1 MRNLLVILLFLIVFI
16 VGSVLWEGYLDNEFK
31 DIINDIEQITSVE
44 QIEEVS
50 EKWEKISDKAGIMI
64 NHNEL
69 EEVSQYIWAMKA
81 EINVDYDEFIE
92 SKQVVKNMI
101 EHIITMNSLHILNVF

>member
-31 DIINDIEQITSVE
+31 DIINDIEQITSAE
-44 QIEEVS
+44 QIDEVA

-81 EINVDYDEFIE
+81 EINADYDEFLE
-92 SKQVVKNMI
+92 SKQVAKNMI

>member
-64 NHNEL
+64 NHNDL

>member
-69 EEVSQYIWAMKA
+69 EEVSQK
-81 EINVDYDEFIE
+81 YDRAHYYNEFPAHPE
-92 SKQVVKNMI
+92 RF
-101 EHIITMNSLHILNVF
+101 LN